1 MKEAFI
7 EKKFRGPSLLMIRTV
22 NVILEEYRDQGFR
35 LSLRQLYYQLVAR
48 DIIANS
54 TRSYKNLG
62 TLVSN
67 ARQAGEVDWAM
78 IEDRGRDTFAL
89 AHWSSPTEIIQSAVS
104 SFRVD
109 RWKSQPWYIEC
120 MVEKDALSG
129 VLVPVCNRLDIPITA
144 NKGYSS
150 SSTMYE
156 IGKRLLKKSEAG
168 KRICVI
174 YLGDHDPS
182 GIDMTRD
189 IGDRLSMYSSLPKSE
204 IDVQRV
210 ALNYDQVLT
219 WRPPV
224 NPAKETDARYEAYK
238 MAYGKHCWE
247 LDAVEPAILSKL
259 VEDTVL
265 ERRDQGRWDN
275 AIYAEDRM
283 KRDLSAISELYKR
296 FKEKKK

>member
-7 EKKFRGPSLLMIRTV
+7 TKRFSKASLAMIKIV
-22 NVILEEYRDQGFR
+22 NYILGEYRDQGFR

-48 DIIANS
+48 DVIPN
-54 TRSYKNLG
+54 TVRSYKNLG

-78 IEDRGRDTFAL
+78 IEDRGRETEAL
-89 AHWSSPTEIIQSAVS
+89 SHWNSPAEIVNSAVA

-109 RWKSQPWYIEC
+109 RWKTQPWYIEV

-129 VLVPVCNRLDIPITA
+129 VLVPVCNQLDIPITA

-156 IGKRLLKKSEAG
+156 VGNRLSNKHAAG
-168 KRICVI
+168 KKICVI

-182 GIDMTRD
+182 GVDMTRD
-189 IGDRLSMYSSLPKSE
+189 IEDRLSMYSRLPKCE

-210 ALNYDQVLT
+210 ALNFDQVRA
-219 WRPPV
+219 WNPPV
-224 NPAKETDARYEAYK
+224 NPAKQTDARYAAYK
-238 MAYGKHCWE
+238 LAYGKYCWE
-247 LDAVEPAILSKL
+247 LDAVEPRTLASL
-259 VEDTVL
+259 VEKVVL
-265 ERRDQGRWDN
+265 ERRDEGRWNN
-275 AIYAEDRM
+275 AVHAENRM
-283 KRDLSAISELYKR
+283 KTDLRAVSELYKR